1 VLLDVMM
8 PEMDGFEFIRRFRQN
23 SVAPIVLLTAKTEAV
38 PESAQYLVTVF
49 GVDHRI
55 QVPDNL

>member
-1 VLLDVMM
+1 MM